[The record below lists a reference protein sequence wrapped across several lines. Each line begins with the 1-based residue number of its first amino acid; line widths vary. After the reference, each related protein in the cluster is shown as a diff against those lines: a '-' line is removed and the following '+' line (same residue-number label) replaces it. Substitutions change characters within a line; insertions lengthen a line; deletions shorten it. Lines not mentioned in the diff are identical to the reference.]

1 MPKVAIIMGSDSD
14 LPVMKAAAETLEKFK
29 IKFDLRIFSAHRTPK
44 ETAAYVEAAPD
55 HGIEVIIAGAGG
67 AAHLPGVIASFTTLP
82 VIGVPVNGTLQ
93 GIDALLSIVQMPPG
107 VPVATVGLNAAK
119 NAALLAV
126 SILALKDKTLAG
138 RLTEYRSAM
147 KKEVLAKSRKAAKLG
162 YKKYLEIMIK

>member
-1 MPKVAIIMGSDSD
+1 MPLDSAPAHSASYRRRRFLNWFPMG
-14 LPVMKAAAETLEKFK
+14 LTYAFLYMGRYNL
-29 IKFDLRIFSAHRTPK
+29 
-44 ETAAYVEAAPD
+44 
-55 HGIEVIIAGAGG
+55 
-67 AAHLPGVIASFTTLP
+67 
-82 VIGVPVNGTLQ
+82 
-93 GIDALLSIVQMPPG
+93 
-107 VPVATVGLNAAK
+107 TVAK